1 MKGEYGEGMKA
12 SEGGAERRG
21 VMVCGGRRVR
31 LCVEGGGCDGV
42 WREEGVMVCCM
53 QRGLT
58 MYLVFL
64 ILPVFDSSYIE
75 TRLVRKQQSPC
86 SLCWFECVCG
96 GMIESIFTRS

>member
-12 SEGGAERRG
+12 SEGGAERKG
-21 VMVCGGRRVR
+21 AMA
-31 LCVEGGGCDGV
+31 
-42 WREEGVMVCCM
+42 CCM
-53 QRGLT
+53 ERGLT

-86 SLCWFECVCG
+86 SLCWFECVCVCVCVSGGG
-96 GMIESIFTRS
+96 GMIVSIFTRMRGAD